1 MISPKLRCLTL
12 IVLNTLAATV
22 LTVPTAVWAAAG
34 DAQAAPAPIRA
45 PAILVLAA
53 VISLGLLLG
62 QVSLFGLTLG
72 SAGVLFVGLVAGH
85 LQLHVPGGTGEIG
98 LAAFVYC
105 VGLGAGPTFFR
116 SLVQDGRS
124 LAMLGAVIVAS
135 GATTAWG
142 VGKLLGLPAELA
154 GGVFA
159 GAMTSTPALGALTTA
174 IPDSPD
180 VAVGFG
186 VGYPFGIIGVVAFV
200 QVLPKLLGREL
211 KSSTA
216 GDPSAAATQIVRKLV
231 EIRNPAIVG
240 KRPGGVPMLEAA
252 NCQTPRVR
260 DGELLRPTPHD
271 FQFTIGQQV
280 MLVGPEKNLATVMD
294 MLGTEVEGAD
304 QLLLDAERQRRHIVV
319 TSPEMVGKSL
329 KELHLLST
337 YGVTI
342 TRIRRYDVEFVPSA
356 MTTIEFGDQL
366 TAVGEPES
374 WPEVERLAGH
384 RPSTL
389 DHSDILSLAIGLL
402 FGIALGMIPVSIGN
416 QSIQLGLA
424 GGPLIVGLILGHF
437 GRLGPIAGHL
447 PRSARMLL
455 MEAGLALFLA
465 SAGVSAGGNFVA
477 VLQSQG
483 IWLCVGAAAVA
494 IVPLTVGFLLADFV
508 LKLRLLKSL
517 GAICGGMT
525 STPGLAA
532 ITSATDAAEPV
543 IAYVAAYPIAL
554 FLVTILAPILVE
566 MLR

>member
-1 MISPKLRCLTL
+1 MFSTFRRSFPWWALRALSA
-12 IVLNTLAATV
+12 LAV
-22 LTVPTAVWAAAG
+22 SVPCVVWAAAG
-34 DAQAAPAPIRA
+34 DSSTTPTPITV
-45 PAILVLAA
+45 PGILVLAG
-53 VISLGLLLG
+53 VVSLGLMLG

-72 SAGVLFVGLVAGH
+72 SAGVLFIGLVAGH
-85 LQLHVPGGTGEIG
+85 FQMHVPEGTGSIG

-116 SLVQDGRS
+116 SLLQDGRT
-124 LAMLGAVIVAS
+124 LALLGVVIVVS
-135 GATTAWG
+135 GAATAWG
-142 VGKLLGLPAELA
+142 VGALLGLPAELT

-186 VGYPFGIIGVVAFV
+186 VGYPFGIIAVVAFV
-200 QVLPKLLGREL
+200 QVLPKLLGRDL
-211 KSSTA
+211 T
-216 GDPSAAATQIVRKLV
+216 SAAAVDPAAAASQIVRKLV

-240 KRPGGVPMLEAA
+240 KRPGSVTMLEAT

-260 DGELLRPTPHD
+260 DGDLLRPIPHD
-271 FQFTIGQQV
+271 FCFEIGQQV
-280 MLVGPEKNLATVMD
+280 MLVGPEGRLAAVMD
-294 MLGTEVEGAD
+294 MLGTEVAGAD
-304 QLLLDAERQRRHIVV
+304 ALLLDAERQRRQIVV
-319 TSPEMVGKSL
+319 TSQEMIGKTL
-329 KELHLLST
+329 KELHLLSK

-342 TRIRRYDVEFVPSA
+342 TRIRRHDVEFVPSGF
-356 MTTIEFGDQL
+356 TRIEYGDLL
-366 TAVGEPES
+366 TAVGQPEN
-374 WPEVERLAGH
+374 WTKVEQLAGH

-389 DHSDILSLAIGLL
+389 DQSDILSLSIGLL
-402 FGIALGMIPVSIGN
+402 LGICLGMLPVSIGN

-437 GRLGPIAGHL
+437 GRVGPIAGHL

-455 MEAGLALFLA
+455 METGLALFLA
-465 SAGVSAGGNFVA
+465 SAGVSAGGDFVA
-477 VLQSQG
+477 VLRAQG
-483 IWLCVGAAAVA
+483 IWLCIGAASVA
-494 IVPLTVGFLLADFV
+494 IVPLAVGFLLADYV
-508 LKLRLLKSL
+508 MKLRLLKSL

-566 MLR
+566 LLR

>member
-1 MISPKLRCLTL
+1 MISTKLRCVTL
-12 IVLNTLAATV
+12 LAINTFAVFAFS
-22 LTVPTAVWAAAG
+22 VPSAVWAAAA
-34 DAQAAPAPIRA
+34 DSQAAPTPIRI
-45 PAILVLAA
+45 PAILVLAG
-53 VISLGLLLG
+53 VVSFGLLLG

-72 SAGVLFVGLVAGH
+72 SAGVLFVGLIAGH
-85 LQLHVPGGTGEIG
+85 FQLLVPGGTGEIG

-116 SLVQDGRS
+116 SLMQDGRT
-124 LAMLGAVIVAS
+124 LALLGAVIVAS
-135 GATTAWG
+135 GTVTAWG
-142 VGKLLGLPAELA
+142 VGKLLGLPAELT

-174 IPDSPD
+174 LPDSPD

-200 QVLPKLLGREL
+200 QILPKLLGRDL
-211 KSSTA
+211 KSAAA
-216 GDPSAAATQIVRKLV
+216 GDPNAAATQIIRKLV

-240 KRPGGVPMLEAA
+240 KRPGGVPMLEAC

-271 FQFTIGQQV
+271 FHFALGQQV
-280 MLVGPEKNLATVMD
+280 MLVGPERNLAGVLD

-304 QLLLDAERQRRHIVV
+304 QLLLDAERQRRQIVV
-319 TSPEMVGKSL
+319 TSPEFVGKSL

-342 TRIRRYDVEFVPSA
+342 TRIRRHDVEFVPSA
-356 MTTIEFGDQL
+356 ITRIEFGDML
-366 TAVGEPES
+366 TAVGEPEN

-389 DHSDILSLAIGLL
+389 DQSDILSLAIGLL
-402 FGIALGMIPVSIGN
+402 MGISLGMLPVSIGN

-465 SAGVSAGGNFVA
+465 SAGVSAGGNFVE
-477 VLQSQG
+477 VLRSQG

-494 IVPLTVGFLLADFV
+494 IVPLAVGFLLADLV
-508 LKLRLLKSL
+508 MKLRLLKSL

-566 MLR
+566 LLR

>member
-1 MISPKLRCLTL
+1 MPE
-12 IVLNTLAATV
+12 
-22 LTVPTAVWAAAG
+22 
-34 DAQAAPAPIRA
+34 
-45 PAILVLAA
+45 ILVLAG
-53 VISLGLLLG
+53 VISLGLMVG

-85 LQLHVPGGTGEIG
+85 FQMHVPGGTGSIG

-116 SLVQDGRS
+116 SLMQDGRT
-124 LAMLGAVIVAS
+124 LALLGVVIVVT
-135 GATTAWG
+135 GAATAWG
-142 VGKLLGLPAELA
+142 VGKLLGLPAELT

-186 VGYPFGIIGVVAFV
+186 VGYPFGIIAVVAFV
-200 QVLPKLLGREL
+200 QVLPKLLGRDVT
-211 KSSTA
+211 SAAA
-216 GDPSAAATQIVRKLV
+216 GDPGAAASQIVRKLV

-240 KRPGGVPMLEAA
+240 KRPGGVPMLEAC
-252 NCQTPRVR
+252 NCQTPRLR
-260 DGELLRPTPHD
+260 DGDLLRPTPHD
-271 FQFTIGQQV
+271 FHFTIGQQV
-280 MLVGPEKNLATVMD
+280 MLVGPEKNLAGVMD

-304 QLLLDAERQRRHIVV
+304 ALLLDAERQRRQIVV
-319 TSPEMVGKSL
+319 TSSEFVGKSL

-342 TRIRRYDVEFVPSA
+342 TRIRRHDVEFVPSA
-356 MTTIEFGDQL
+356 ITRIEFGDML
-366 TAVGEPES
+366 TAVGQPEN

-389 DHSDILSLAIGLL
+389 DQSDILSLSVGLL
-402 FGIALGMIPVSIGN
+402 AGICLGMLPVSIGN

-437 GRLGPIAGHL
+437 GRIGPIAGHL

-465 SAGVSAGGNFVA
+465 SAGVSAGGDFVA
-477 VLQSQG
+477 VLRAQG
-483 IWLCVGAAAVA
+483 AWLCVGAAAVA
-494 IVPLTVGFLLADFV
+494 IAPLAVGFLLADV
-508 LKLRLLKSL
+508 VMKLRLLKSL

-566 MLR
+566 LLR